1 MAVVAIYIAV
11 RLPLL
16 APATLPLGWN
26 SDAAIF
32 GLMAKSIF
40 AGRGF
45 PIFFWGQSYM
55 GPLTSWVTI
64 LVALF
69 TRAVNP
75 FALRAAAML
84 EGIGAIVF
92 FWLGLRRTFD
102 ARSVAIA
109 MLWVAI
115 GPAFLLS
122 FVVAPIGAEQM
133 FFLSALLF
141 WF

>member
-1 MAVVAIYIAV
+1 MKIEKPPRPPFFNFQFSIFNCAALVAVLAIYVAL

-16 APATLPLGWN
+16 ASNTLPLGWN

-55 GPLTSWVTI
+55 GPLTSWVTV
-64 LVALF
+64 LVALV

-75 FALRAAAML
+75 FALRVAAML

-92 FWLGLRRTFD
+92 FWLG
-102 ARSVAIA
+102 
-109 MLWVAI
+109 
-115 GPAFLLS
+115 
-122 FVVAPIGAEQM
+122 
-133 FFLSALLF
+133 
-141 WF
+141 